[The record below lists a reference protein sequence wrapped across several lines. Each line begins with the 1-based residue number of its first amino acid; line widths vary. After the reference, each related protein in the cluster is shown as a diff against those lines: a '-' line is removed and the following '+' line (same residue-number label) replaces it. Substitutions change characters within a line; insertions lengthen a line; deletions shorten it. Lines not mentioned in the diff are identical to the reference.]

1 MKDDRMYLLHIRDA
15 LGNIREYTTPGR
27 EAFFNDRKT
36 QDAVIRNLEIIGEA
50 VKHMSASLKATH
62 NTIAWKQI
70 AGMRD
75 RLIHDYFGVDL
86 NLVWDVVASELP
98 QLERKT
104 NQILG
109 HPEKPT
115 GPNS

>member
-1 MKDDRMYLLHIRDA
+1 
-15 LGNIREYTTPGR
+15 
-27 EAFFNDRKT
+27 
-36 QDAVIRNLEIIGEA
+36 
-50 VKHMSASLKATH
+50 MSAALKATQT
-62 NTIAWKQI
+62 TIPWKQI

>member
-1 MKDDRMYLLHIRDA
+1 M
-15 LGNIREYTTPGR
+15 
-27 EAFFNDRKT
+27 
-36 QDAVIRNLEIIGEA
+36 IGEA
-50 VKHMSASLKATH
+50 VKHMSASLKSSHT
-62 NTIAWKQI
+62 TIPWKQI

-104 NQILG
+104 NQILD
-109 HPEKPT
+109 HPDKPT
-115 GPNS
+115 EPNS

>member
-15 LGNIREYTTPGR
+15 LGNIREYTAPGR
-27 EAFFNDRKT
+27 EAFFNERKT

-86 NLVWDVVASELP
+86 NLV
-98 QLERKT
+98 
-104 NQILG
+104 
-109 HPEKPT
+109 
-115 GPNS
+115 